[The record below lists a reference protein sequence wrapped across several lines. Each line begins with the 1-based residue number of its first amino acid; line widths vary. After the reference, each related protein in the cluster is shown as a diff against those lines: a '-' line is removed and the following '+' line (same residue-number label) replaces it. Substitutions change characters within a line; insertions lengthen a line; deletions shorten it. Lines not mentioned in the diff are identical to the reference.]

1 MKQSICRLLIAG
13 ALSLAAFSSYADDD
27 LYKIESIS
35 KGLGLIPLEQA
46 QAKALSEKSGVITD
60 TDLEKKKFGKG
71 WVYEIEIVDADGNE
85 WEVNIDAK
93 TGAVLGVTR
102 DWF

>member
-1 MKQSICRLLIAG
+1 MKNSIGSILLAS
-13 ALSLAAFSSYADDD
+13 ALSFTILPSYADDD

-46 QAKALSEKSGVITD
+46 QAKALAEKPGVVTD
-60 TDLEKKKFGKG
+60 IDLEKHKFGKG
-71 WVYEIEIVDADGNE
+71 WYYEFEIADADGYE

-102 DWF
+102 D